1 MSDKRSFDLLS
12 SSNWGQW
19 ADNMEAYLSTKE
31 LWEFVDGSTPKP
43 TPADAS
49 KPTAAE
55 AKELEEW
62 KRKAAKAS
70 GEIWLAVED
79 SQKVHI
85 KEVKGDPAVMWA
97 KLEGVH
103 LQKKPGTRFNAYEV
117 LFSIRKAEEESL
129 SALMARADKAMQD
142 IKALRP
148 SGFTIKDLDQEL
160 QCMALI
166 RSLPLDYNNFASSL
180 LLLYAFDLPRLQSA
194 FQNEEA
200 QRTARHIDSSS
211 SSLTLHTTTSLMPCF
226 FCEGTSHF
234 ERDCEKKK
242 KASEEVKKNTALW
255 KAKGRGGRGKGGK
268 QGAKEATQDSG
279 NSAKTE
285 FAGQASALSSSDR
298 ATWLQTRAATDWNP
312 DTGATSH
319 MTPHRHWFRSYSPH
333 LIPVRLADNSVIYSA
348 GKGSVEFQPKR
359 NGVNMRPVV
368 FHDVLHVPKLSSNL
382 LSLLHL
388 ACQKGYKIIIE
399 GDALEFI
406 REGKLLF
413 TATVNEHNVGYLNG
427 YTIVPQSAN
436 ISSTCPLDLT
446 LWHRRC
452 SHLNFD
458 ALKSMHSRHL
468 VTGMEIRSKTPP
480 DPICEPC
487 ILGKQ
492 RRHNIPQTA
501 TRRTSLLGLVHTDL
515 KGPLP
520 VQTPEGYRYWQPF
533 IDDKSRFRAIA
544 FLKRKSDALPSFK
557 QYKAENKLGCK
568 IQVTRDDKGGEFI
581 GK

>member
-70 GEIWLAVED
+70 GELWLSVED

-85 KEVKGDPAVMWA
+85 KEVKGDPAAMWA

-148 SGFTIKDLDQEL
+148 SGFTMEQLDQEL

-166 RSLPLDYNNFASSL
+166 RSLPTDYNSFASSL
-180 LLLYAFDLPRLQSA
+180 LLLDAFDLSKLQSA
-194 FQNEEA
+194 FQNEQA

-211 SSLTLHTTTSLMPCF
+211 SSLALHTTASLSCF
-226 FCEGTSHF
+226 FCGGTSHF
-234 ERDCEKKK
+234 EKDCEKKK
-242 KASEEVKKNTALW
+242 KASEDAKKNMALW

-268 QGAKEATQDSG
+268 QAAKEATQEDSG
-279 NSAKTE
+279 NSAKEE

-298 ATWLQTRAATDWNP
+298 ATWLQTQAATDWNP

-319 MTPHRHWFRSYSPH
+319 MTPHRHWFRSYSM
-333 LIPVRLADNSVIYSA
+333 S
-348 GKGSVEFQPKR
+348 
-359 NGVNMRPVV
+359 
-368 FHDVLHVPKLSSNL
+368 
-382 LSLLHL
+382 
-388 ACQKGYKIIIE
+388 
-399 GDALEFI
+399 
-406 REGKLLF
+406 
-413 TATVNEHNVGYLNG
+413 YLTSG
-427 YTIVPQSAN
+427 
-436 ISSTCPLDLT
+436 TC
-446 LWHRRC
+446 
-452 SHLNFD
+452 
-458 ALKSMHSRHL
+458 
-468 VTGMEIRSKTPP
+468 
-480 DPICEPC
+480 
-487 ILGKQ
+487 
-492 RRHNIPQTA
+492 
-501 TRRTSLLGLVHTDL
+501 
-515 KGPLP
+515 
-520 VQTPEGYRYWQPF
+520 
-533 IDDKSRFRAIA
+533 
-544 FLKRKSDALPSFK
+544 
-557 QYKAENKLGCK
+557 
-568 IQVTRDDKGGEFI
+568 
-581 GK
+581 